1 MTNQKLTKLIC
12 FGLVAIMSVTAF
24 ASCTDSGSGK
34 EKETDSSVTT
44 SAKDEEQSD
53 AMLLSKV
60 FTVTE
65 ITMVRRF
72 VFLRFPQAVHG
83 IPPLVILQT
92 RYGSRTPDPMF
103 FRKAYMNATGRR
115 RN

>member
-1 MTNQKLTKLIC
+1 MTWSNFRIINIVSRKEGHINDKQKLTKLIC

-53 AMLLSKV
+53 ADALVESLYGDRNYNGQKV
-60 FTVTE
+60 R
-65 ITMVRRF
+65 ILALPCRQYMVY
-72 VFLRFPQAVHG
+72 LH
-83 IPPLVILQT
+83 
-92 RYGSRTPDPMF
+92 
-103 FRKAYMNATGRR
+103 
-115 RN
+115 